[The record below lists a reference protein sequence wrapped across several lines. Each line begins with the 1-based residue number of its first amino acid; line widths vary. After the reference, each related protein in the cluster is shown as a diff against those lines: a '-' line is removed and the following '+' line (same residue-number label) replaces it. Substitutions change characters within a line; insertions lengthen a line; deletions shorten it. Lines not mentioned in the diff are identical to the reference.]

1 MLPPG
6 PTVRRAYD
14 LMTAGRHDQAEQIL
28 RRHLQ
33 KEPKDSTGLHI
44 LAATLL
50 SKGQHAQAAFFAKQ
64 ANQLFPHDYAI
75 LSVLG
80 VALTASGETEPAVDV
95 YREATTLA
103 PDKPTLWAGLGTT
116 LMAVDR
122 LDDAIPA
129 YEKAIALDPA
139 ELSGPMNLAVC
150 HTRLGDSIASLKV
163 LTAAL
168 KHHPRNEGLL
178 LHAAAMSNY
187 ADYLTPQQVRA
198 AHEALARAVESR
210 VKSVRTLAV
219 APLNGRPLRV
229 GLLSGD
235 LYNHSCS
242 FFLEPLLAH
251 FASKDARAANSLE
264 LVCYSSTHKNDDI
277 TRRLREHGHPWREV
291 QSLNDAACTDA
302 IRSDRID
309 VLIDCAGYTHD
320 TRVQVLAHRA
330 APVQMTYLGYPNT
343 TALKECDYRI
353 VDSITDPVGN
363 DAHCSERLIR
373 LDPHFLCYTPLREDR
388 IAPIAPEPPQSR
400 TGSVTFASF
409 NAMMKIVDGTIDAW
423 ARVLLAT
430 PNSRLLLKSK
440 HAGARKRI
448 GEACAARGVDPSRV
462 ALLPPIDSTA
472 DHMALYND
480 VDVAL
485 DPFPY
490 NGTTTTYES
499 LVMGVPV
506 VALAGDRH
514 ASRVSM
520 SILHAVGVPEL
531 VAPSVDEYVSLA
543 SSLASDVG
551 RLRHLRATLREQ
563 LVGSPACD
571 QAAFARGFAAALHK
585 AWEERVS
592 SAK

>member
-1 MLPPG
+1 
-6 PTVRRAYD
+6 
-14 LMTAGRHDQAEQIL
+14 MTAGRHDQAEQIL

-64 ANQLFPHDYAI
+64 ANQLFPHDFSI

-95 YREATTLA
+95 YREATSLA

-129 YEKAIALDPA
+129 FEKAIALDPA

-163 LTAAL
+163 LTEAL
-168 KHHPRNEGLL
+168 KHHPHNEGLL
-178 LHAAAMSNY
+178 LHTAAMSNY
-187 ADYLTPQQVRA
+187 ADYLSPEQVRS
-198 AHEALARAVESR
+198 AHEALARAIESR
-210 VKSVRTLAV
+210 VKNVRTMAV

-251 FASKDARAANSLE
+251 FATAAARNESRVE
-264 LVCYSSTHKNDDI
+264 LVCFSSTHKSDEI
-277 TRRLREHGHPWREV
+277 TRRLRAQGHPWREV
-291 QSLNDAACTDA
+291 QSLNDAACADA

-309 VLIDCAGYTHD
+309 ILIDCAGYTHD

-343 TALKECDYRI
+343 TALKACDYRI
-353 VDSITDPVGN
+353 VDSITDPAGS
-363 DAHCSERLIR
+363 DRLCTERLIR
-373 LDPHFLCYTPLREDR
+373 LDPHFLCYTPLRTDR
-388 IAPIAPEPPQSR
+388 VAPIDPVPPRER
-400 TGSVTFASF
+400 TGVVTFASF
-409 NAMMKIVDGTIDAW
+409 NAMMKVVDGTIDAW
-423 ARVLLAT
+423 ARILHAT

-440 HAGARKRI
+440 HPGAQRRI
-448 GEACAARGVDPSRV
+448 GDAFAKRGVDPSRV
-462 ALLPPIDSTA
+462 TLLKPIDSTA

-520 SILHAVGVPEL
+520 SILNVVGAPEM
-531 VAPSVDEYVSLA
+531 VAPDVDSYVKLAVSLA
-543 SSLASDVG
+543 QDAP
-551 RLRHLRATLREQ
+551 RLRHYRETLREQ
-563 LVGSPACD
+563 LVRSLACD
-571 QAAFARGFAAALHK
+571 SAAFASRFVAAMHG
-585 AWEERVS
+585 AWEEQAAARG
-592 SAK
+592 